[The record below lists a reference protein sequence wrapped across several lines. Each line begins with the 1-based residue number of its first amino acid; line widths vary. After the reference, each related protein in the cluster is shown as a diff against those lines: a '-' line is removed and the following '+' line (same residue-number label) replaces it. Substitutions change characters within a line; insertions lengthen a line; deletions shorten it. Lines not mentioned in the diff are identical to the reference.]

1 MHMAGLIYYLIKVYI
16 IQNLFIVM
24 IIGFVFLFLF
34 LSLGQWLALITDCKV
49 PAEETVTETQSQK
62 YKVPEILEV

>member
-1 MHMAGLIYYLIKVYI
+1 MHMAGLIYYLIKVSI

-24 IIGFVFLFLF
+24 IIGFVCLFLF
-34 LSLGQWLALITDCKV
+34 LSLRQWLVLITGCKV

-62 YKVPEILEV
+62 V